1 MENKTFSFFS
11 YIQKH
16 WALLVAIW
24 IVADIVL
31 LSLAPSSSFT
41 NVRLIDLLS
50 IDKLGH
56 LLFYGSA
63 SYMFLSYFHTNKK
76 HQSMSIIFLICLGIL
91 IEYLQQAMHLG
102 RANEIL
108 DVVANVLGIL
118 ISVGLFKF
126 VKGINLR
133 KR

>member
-41 NVRLIDLLS
+41 NVRLIDLPPD
-50 IDKLGH
+50 IYH
-56 LLFYGSA
+56 L
-63 SYMFLSYFHTNKK
+63 
-76 HQSMSIIFLICLGIL
+76 
-91 IEYLQQAMHLG
+91 EYLPAVIRWTEWSAIALMAFVICFL
-102 RANEIL
+102 AT
-108 DVVANVLGIL
+108 
-118 ISVGLFKF
+118 VGPAIQ
-126 VKGINLR
+126 VSRRSPVEGLR
-133 KR
+133 WT